1 MERKLGSKIWLSLI
15 IFGLFGQVAW
25 VVENMY
31 FNVFMYKTVTFDL
44 NATAAMV
51 AASAVVA
58 TVFTVFAGNL
68 SDKLGKRKLFI
79 SAGYILWGFSLM
91 VFAAISVG
99 NTQKMFPA
107 ANAVVMTVVLII
119 IMDCVMTALGSTA
132 NDAAFNA
139 WVTDVTNSKNRGKA
153 ESVLSIMSVIALLVV
168 FGAFDGLTKQG
179 KWKEFF
185 LILGSITAASGVLGL
200 FLIKDSP
207 AIKPKKTKYFKDV
220 LYGFRLSTIK
230 ENKYLYIIF
239 AAMAIIGVANNI
251 YMPYLIVYIEFA
263 LGISDYSI
271 LLGVVILL
279 SSALSVITGVISDK
293 YDRRKFFLPILGVYI
308 AGCLGMFFAV
318 GMVFV
323 SIAGIVLMTGNLAL
337 AFIIAA
343 SARDLTPADKSGLFQ
358 GIRMVFYV
366 LIPMCV
372 GPFIGSF
379 ISRTSNAT
387 YTDPVT
393 FEVQPI
399 PSRYMFI
406 GAIAVVLFILIPL
419 FFIMKMDKSKLKLN
433 DNTKQISATVE
444 D

>member
-1 MERKLGSKIWLSLI
+1 MEKKLSSKIWVSVI

-31 FNVFMYKTVTFDL
+31 FNVFMYKTVTFNL

-58 TVFTVFAGNL
+58 TVFTIMAGNL

-79 SAGYILWGFSLM
+79 SSGYILWGFSLM
-91 VFAAISVG
+91 TFAAISVT
-99 NTQKMFPA
+99 NTQKLFPGA
-107 ANAVVMTVVLII
+107 DAVAMTVGII
-119 IMDCVMTALGSTA
+119 IFMDCIMTALGSTA

-153 ESVLSIMSVIALLVV
+153 ESVLSIMSVVALLVV

-179 KWKEFF
+179 KWTEFF
-185 LILGSITAASGVLGL
+185 LILGSITTASGILGI

-207 AIKPKKTKYFKDV
+207 AILPKKSNYLKDV
-220 LYGFRLSTIK
+220 AYGFKISTIK
-230 ENKYLYIIF
+230 ENKYLYIVL
-239 AAMAIIGVANNI
+239 AAMAIVGVANNI

-263 LGISDYSI
+263 LGIKDYSI
-271 LLGVVILL
+271 LLGIVILL
-279 SSALSVITGVISDK
+279 SSALSVLTGFISDK
-293 YDRRKFFLPILGVYI
+293 YDRRKFLLPIIGVYI
-308 AGCLGMFFAV
+308 IGCIGMFFAR
-318 GMVFV
+318 GLALTA
-323 SIAGIVLMTGNLAL
+323 IAGTVLMTGNLAL

-379 ISRTSNAT
+379 ISRTSNAS

-393 FEVQPI
+393 FETQPI
-399 PSRYMFI
+399 PSKFMFL
-406 GAIAVVLFILIPL
+406 GAIAIVLFILIPVY
-419 FFIMKMDKSKLKLN
+419 FILKMDRSKLKIN
-433 DNTKQISATVE
+433 DLTKITEGKE

>member
-1 MERKLGSKIWLSLI
+1 MEKKLSAKIWLSVI

-31 FNVFMYKTVTFDL
+31 FNVFMYKTVTYNL

-58 TVFTVFAGNL
+58 TIFTIMAGNL
-68 SDKLGKRKLFI
+68 SDRLGKRKLFI

-91 VFAAISVG
+91 TFAAISVA
-99 NTQKMFPA
+99 NTQKIFPA
-107 ANAVVMTVVLII
+107 ANAVAMTVTII
-119 IMDCVMTALGSTA
+119 IFMDCIMTALGAMA

-185 LILGSITAASGVLGL
+185 LILGSITTASGVLGL

-207 AIKPKKTKYFKDV
+207 AISPKKSNYLKDV
-220 LYGFRLSTIK
+220 AYGFKISTIK

-239 AAMAIIGVANNI
+239 SAMAVVGIANNI
-251 YMPYLIVYIEFA
+251 YMPYLIVYVEYGLGVGNYAIM
-263 LGISDYSI
+263 LGI
-271 LLGVVILL
+271 VILL
-279 SSALSVITGVISDK
+279 SSALSVLIGIISDK
-293 YDRRKFFLPILGVYI
+293 FDRRKFLLPILGVYVV
-308 AGCLGMFFAV
+308 GCVAMFFAY
-318 GMVFV
+318 GMAGAA
-323 SIAGIVLMTGNLAL
+323 IAGTVLMTANLAL
-337 AFIIAA
+337 SFTIAA
-343 SARDLTPADKSGLFQ
+343 LARDLTPADKAGMFQ
-358 GIRMVFYV
+358 GIRMIFFV

-372 GPFIGSF
+372 GPFIGAF
-379 ISRTSNAT
+379 ISRTSNAA
-387 YTDPVT
+387 YTDPLT
-393 FEVQPI
+393 LETQPI
-399 PSRYMFI
+399 PSKYMFI
-406 GAIAVVLFILIPL
+406 GAIVVVLFVLIPL
-419 FFIMKMDKSKLKLN
+419 YFIFKMDKKELKTN
-433 DNTKQISATVE
+433 DATKKAEAQI